1 MQMIGIGE
9 CIHIISKDVK
19 AAVESRDKAFIQ
31 DLAKKQAQKGV
42 RYLDLNIGPQKKA
55 GHEVMPWMVQTI
67 QEVTQLPLSL
77 DTSNAAAIEAG
88 LKVVKKKAL
97 INSTDATEER
107 MAAMM
112 PLAAKYNANLI
123 ALTLAKGGIP
133 TTADARVELATE
145 RIFVAAAQHGVPIE
159 NLWLDP
165 LVLTVNGNQDQAQ
178 QTINAVRFFK
188 QLADPPPKTTC
199 GLSNVSNQCPAEL
212 RPLLNRV
219 FMVMMA
225 GAGLDSAILDP
236 LDKETMEAV
245 RILDTRDD
253 STPKGRLY
261 LGIYDAY
268 AAMEQYDTSQVD
280 MSDPELK
287 DIAKTVN
294 IMQNKTLY
302 AHGYLR
308 L

>member
-1 MQMIGIGE
+1 MIAIGE

-19 AAVESRDKAFIQ
+19 TAVENRDKSFIQ
-31 DLAKKQAQKGV
+31 NLAKKQADKGAN
-42 RYLDLNIGPQKKA
+42 YIDLNIGPQKKA
-55 GHEVMPWMVQTI
+55 GHEVMPWMVQAI
-67 QEVTQLPLSL
+67 QEVTDLPLSL

-88 LKVVKKKAL
+88 LKVCKRKAL

-107 MAAMM
+107 MSAMM

-133 TTADARVELATE
+133 TSADARVELATE
-145 RIFVAAAQHGVPIE
+145 RIFATAEKFGVPIE

-199 GLSNVSNQCPAEL
+199 GLSNVSNTCPAEL
-212 RPLLNRV
+212 RHLLNRV

-236 LDKETMEAV
+236 LDHETMEAI
-245 RILDTRDD
+245 RILDKRDD
-253 STPKGRLY
+253 STPKGKLY

-268 AAMEQYDTSQVD
+268 AAMEEYDISQVD
-280 MSDPELK
+280 MSNPELK

-294 IMQNKTLY
+294 ILQNKTLY

>member
-1 MQMIGIGE
+1 
-9 CIHIISKDVK
+9 
-19 AAVESRDKAFIQ
+19 
-31 DLAKKQAQKGV
+31 
-42 RYLDLNIGPQKKA
+42 
-55 GHEVMPWMVQTI
+55 MPWMVQTI
-67 QEVTQLPLSL
+67 QEVVDLPLSL

-88 LKVVKKKAL
+88 LKVCKKTAL

-107 MAAMM
+107 MGAMM
-112 PLAAKYNANLI
+112 PLAAKYNANII

-145 RIFVAAAQHGVPIE
+145 RIFTAAAKYGVPIE
-159 NLWLDP
+159 NIWLDP

-199 GLSNVSNQCPAEL
+199 GLSNVSNTCPAEG
-212 RPLLNRV
+212 RHLLNRV

-236 LDKETMEAV
+236 LDHETMEAI
-245 RILDTRDD
+245 RILDSRDD
-253 STPKGRLY
+253 STAKGKLY
-261 LGIYDAY
+261 LGLFDAY
-268 AAMEQYDTSQVD
+268 AAMEEYDISQVD
-280 MSDPELK
+280 MSNPELK
-287 DIAKTVN
+287 DIAKTIN
-294 IMQNKTLY
+294 ILQNKTLY
-302 AHGYLR
+302 AHGYLK